1 MNQPHTRRLI
11 HPLFLFLFVVGALL
25 TSAARN
31 ARAAGRELYQL
42 KVYHLK
48 DQQQEE
54 RVDAFLKDGYLPALH
69 QLGLRKIGVFKP
81 IGNDTAADR
90 RILVMIPYQSFS
102 QYQRV
107 TAQLE
112 QDQRYA
118 SAGQSYWAAA
128 PDNPPYLRLENL
140 LLESFADQL
149 HLQEPALTGPRP
161 ERVYE
166 LRSYESATEAL
177 HLNKV
182 RMFVQGGEVGLF
194 KRLGFNAVFYSRVL
208 FGSHMPNLMYLTTF
222 ENRAARDAH
231 WKAFGADPEWKK
243 LSALPEYQN
252 NVSHI
257 DQTFLYPTAYSDY

>member
-1 MNQPHTRRLI
+1 MNHSPTLRLSR
-11 HPLFLFLFVVGALL
+11 PLFLLLFVVSALL
-25 TSAARN
+25 AGPTHGAT
-31 ARAAGRELYQL
+31 AAGRELYQL
-42 KVYHLK
+42 KIYHLK

-54 RVDAFLKDGYLPALH
+54 RVDAFLKDAYLPALH
-69 QLGLRKIGVFKP
+69 QLGLRKVGVFKP

-118 SAGQSYWAAA
+118 GAGQSYWAAA
-128 PDNPPYLRLENL
+128 HDNPAYLRLENL

-149 HLQEPALTGPRP
+149 KLQEPALTGPRP

-231 WKAFGADPEWKK
+231 WQAFGADPEWKK

>member
-1 MNQPHTRRLI
+1 MNHSPAPRLSR
-11 HPLFLFLFVVGALL
+11 PLFLFLCLVGALL
-25 TSAARN
+25 AGS
-31 ARAAGRELYQL
+31 ARAGGRELYQL
-42 KVYHLK
+42 KIYHLK
-48 DQQQEE
+48 NQQQEE
-54 RVDAFLKDGYLPALH
+54 QVDGFLKDAYLPALH

-90 RILVMIPYQSFS
+90 RLLVLIPYQSFA

-112 QDQRYA
+112 QAERYA
-118 SAGQSYWAAA
+118 GAGQSYWSAA
-128 PDNPPYLRLENL
+128 PDNPPYLRLESL

-149 HLQEPALTGPRP
+149 KLQEPALTGPRP
-161 ERVYE
+161 ARVYE

-208 FGSHMPNLMYLTTF
+208 FGSHLPNLMYMTTF

-231 WKAFGADPEWKK
+231 WQAFGADPEWKK
-243 LSALPEYQN
+243 LSALPEYKN